1 MKLTLRNHAVHATT
15 GGGDLASTGS
25 PVLMIH
31 GAGMDAT
38 AWHLQTRY
46 LANRGVRALAVD
58 LPGHGLSDG
67 DPLTTIDDMADWV
80 AEFIEASGLTNE
92 GPITVAGH
100 SMGTFIALELAVR
113 RPDLVSDIVLLAAAD
128 AMAVHPDL
136 LGAATNDLPQAAF
149 MMCDWGHGP
158 VAHLGP
164 NPNPGMWMSGGARA
178 LIERSH
184 PGVLAADFRACVAF
198 DQATNLAAAITC
210 PVHLVVGTADKMT
223 PPRAAETL
231 SAAFAQPPTVTRLD
245 GVGHMMMTEAAAD
258 IRRILLAHRK
268 TPA

>member
-1 MKLTLRNHAVHATT
+1 MKLLLGGLTAHAAT
-15 GGGDLASTGS
+15 GGNEFAATG
-25 PVLMIH
+25 PVILMIH

-67 DPLTTIDDMADWV
+67 QPLTSVDAMADWV
-80 AEFIEASGLTNE
+80 AEFIEGAHLTSE

-100 SMGTFIALELAVR
+100 SMGTFIALSLAAR
-113 RPDLVSDIVLLAAAD
+113 RPDLVTDLVLLAPAD
-128 AMAVHPDL
+128 AMGVHPDL
-136 LGAATNDLPQAAF
+136 LDAAANDLPQAAF
-149 MMCDWGHGP
+149 MMCDWGHG
-158 VAHLGP
+158 AAGHLGP
-164 NPNPGMWMSGGARA
+164 NPNPGMWMTGGARA
-178 LIERSH
+178 LIERGR
-184 PGVLAADFRACVAF
+184 PGALSADFEACVAF
-198 DQATNLAAAITC
+198 DRVPELVAAVTC
-210 PVHLVVGTADKMT
+210 PVHLVIGSVDKMT
-223 PPRAAETL
+223 PPRAADSLAKAFTL
-231 SAAFAQPPTVTRLD
+231 TPTVTRLD

>member
-1 MKLTLRNHAVHATT
+1 MNITLRNRTAHATT
-15 GGGDLASTGS
+15 GGGELASTG
-25 PVLMIH
+25 PAILMIH

-38 AWHLQTRY
+38 AWQLQTRY
-46 LANRGVRALAVD
+46 LANRGVRVLAVD

-67 DPLTTIDDMADWV
+67 EPFTSIAEMAEWV
-80 AEFIEASGLTNE
+80 AEFIEASKLNDT

-100 SMGTFIALELAVR
+100 SMGTFVALTLAVR
-113 RPDLVSDIVLLAAAD
+113 RPDLVSDLVLLATAD
-128 AMAVHPDL
+128 TMGVHPSL
-136 LGAATNDLPQAAF
+136 LDAAANDLPQAAF
-149 MMCDWGHGP
+149 MMCDWGHGTL
-158 VAHLGP
+158 AHLGP

-184 PGVLAADFRACVAF
+184 PGVLAADFGACVAF
-198 DQATNLAAAITC
+198 DKAADLAAAITY
-210 PVHLVVGTADKMT
+210 PAHLVIGSADRMT

-231 SAAFAQPPTVTRLD
+231 AATFTHTPVVTRLD

-268 TPA
+268 TSA